1 MTSPPVALKLVAGL
15 GNPGAKHAET
25 RHNAGFWFLDRLAAR
40 HRLTFAADPR
50 LFGEQARLQYDDL
63 DIRLFKPATY
73 MNDSG
78 RALQAI
84 MNYYRLAPTELL
96 VVHDEIDLEPGTIR
110 LKLGGGHAGHNGV
123 RDIID
128 CIGSHDFNRL
138 RIGVGHPG
146 EKERVVGAV
155 LGRPTA
161 AEKKI
166 IDSAIDT
173 ALELLPLIMTGE
185 FNKAMNQLH
194 RSDKSQAIS
203 NKIDPED

>member
-15 GNPGAKHAET
+15 GNPGIKHAET

-40 HRLTFAADPR
+40 HKLNFAADPR

-63 DIRLFKPATY
+63 DIRLFKPTTY

-84 MNYYRLAPTELL
+84 MNYYRLTPTELL

-110 LKLGGGHAGHNGV
+110 LKLGGGHAGHNGI

-155 LGRPTA
+155 LGRPTD

-173 ALELLPLIMTGE
+173 ALELLPQILTGE
-185 FNKAMNQLH
+185 FNKAMNKLH
-194 RSDKSQAIS
+194 RSGKET
-203 NKIDPED
+203 ED